1 MLEIKK
7 ITKVYKT
14 EEFVQKAL
22 DNVSISFRKNEFVSI
37 LGPSGSGKT
46 TLLNI
51 IGGLDHYDSGDLII
65 NGVSTKKYKDRDWDS
80 YRNHRIGFVFQ
91 SYNLISHQ
99 SVLSNVELALTLSG
113 VSKSERKER
122 AKKALKDVGLLDH
135 INKKPSQLSGGQ
147 MQRVAIARALVNDPE
162 ILLADEPTGALD
174 SNTSKTIMDI
184 LKDVA
189 KDRLVIMVTH
199 NPELADNY
207 SSRIIELK
215 DGKITG
221 DSNPYSEEKEAFD
234 NKKTSKTSMSFFTAL
249 SLSLNNLLTKKGR
262 TILTALAGSIGIIG
276 IALILS
282 LSNGVN
288 TYINDIQKET
298 MLSYPIQIEAESV
311 DLSSI
316 FDTGRNT
323 YDTRNVKHNND
334 AIYSN
339 DNTLTMANSVTTNV
353 SKNNLSEFKKYLD
366 NEKSEINKY
375 IKTNGIIYSYD
386 TKFSVFNYDKD
397 GVLVNS
403 DGSTFNDKS
412 ISSFD
417 NMSMGFDMD
426 SNNIF
431 SELMTNND
439 GSLSDAVIGEYEV
452 LKGTWPKKY
461 NEIVL
466 VLDKNNEIPTSTLY
480 NLGLLPSKEYK
491 KILKALENEEKI
503 KIESKKIEY
512 DKIIGTDFK
521 LLTASDFYIKQ
532 KNGYYSS
539 VVDTNAK
546 VEELVKKKALT
557 LKVVGVIKQ
566 KEKSKTETITSNVA
580 YTKELTNW
588 IIKHTDES
596 SVVKAQ
602 ESNKKVSAINGLKFK
617 ISSDKEKQSE
627 AIKYIKGLSVS
638 EKAKLSSSMFSNIY
652 GDKYKD
658 ELLNLS
664 EADLANALDMY
675 LLNPDSKTL
684 ISIYDNYVS
693 VGTYDDN
700 LKEFGKVSK
709 EAPSRI
715 DIYTETFE
723 NKNKVKDS
731 ITNYNKTVKEADKI
745 NYTDYVGLL
754 MSSVTTII
762 NTISYVLIA
771 FVSISLVVS
780 SIMIAIITY
789 ISVLER
795 IKEIGI
801 LRAVGAS
808 KKDVSRVFKAETFIE
823 GLVAGV
829 LGITITILL
838 NIPINKIISSLTDAD
853 VKAALPIGGAII
865 LIIIS
870 VILTVIAGLIPS
882 RMASKKDPVE
892 SLRSE

>member
-491 KILKALENEEKI
+491 KILKENEEKI

>member
-1 MLEIKK
+1 MLEIKN
-7 ITKVYKT
+7 ITKIYKT
-14 EEFVQKAL
+14 AELSQNAL
-22 DNVSISFRKNEFVSI
+22 DDVSISFRKNEFVSI

-65 NGVSTKKYKDRDWDS
+65 NSVSTKKYKDRDWDS

-113 VSKSERKER
+113 VSKSERRKR
-122 AKKALKDVGLLDH
+122 AIKALEDVGLSSH
-135 INKKPSQLSGGQ
+135 IHKKPSQLSGGQ

-174 SNTSKTIMDI
+174 SITSVTIMNI
-184 LKDVA
+184 LKEVA

-199 NPELADNY
+199 NPELAKNY
-207 SSRIIELK
+207 SNRIIELK
-215 DGKITG
+215 DGKIIS
-221 DSNPYSEEKEAFD
+221 DSNPYNEIEELSDKK
-234 NKKTSKTSMSFFTAL
+234 NTKKTSMGFFTAL

-316 FDTGRNT
+316 FDTGKNT
-323 YDTRNVKHNND
+323 YDNKNSKHKKD

-353 SKNNLSEFKKYLD
+353 SKNNLTEFKKYLD
-366 NEKSEINKY
+366 DDKSEINKY

-403 DGSTFNDKS
+403 DGSTFNDQS

-417 NMSMGFDMD
+417 NMSMGFNMET
-426 SNNIF
+426 NNIF

-439 GSLSDAVIGEYEV
+439 GSLSDAVTGEYEV
-452 LKGTWPKKY
+452 IKGSWPKNY
-461 NEIVL
+461 NEVVII
-466 VLDKNNEIPTSTLY
+466 LDKNTEIPPSTLY

-491 KILKALENEEKI
+491 KILKSLENEEKI
-503 KIESKKIEY
+503 KIESHKIEY
-512 DKIIGTDFK
+512 DKIIGTNFK
-521 LLTASDFYIKQ
+521 LLTASDFYVKQ

-539 VVDTNAK
+539 VEKIDAK
-546 VEELVKKKALT
+546 VEELVKKKALS

-566 KEKSKTETITSNVA
+566 KQKSKTETISGNVA
-580 YTKELTNW
+580 YTKALTDW
-588 IIKHTDES
+588 IIRHTDES
-596 SVVKAQ
+596 GVVKAQ
-602 ESNKKVSAINGLKFK
+602 ESNKNVSAINGLKFK
-617 ISSDKEKQSE
+617 ISSDKEKQTE
-627 AIKYIKGLSVS
+627 AIKYIKGLSIS
-638 EKAKLSSSMFSNIY
+638 EKAELSSSMFSNIY
-652 GDKYKD
+652 GNKYKD

-675 LLNPDSKTL
+675 LTSPDPKTL

-709 EAPSRI
+709 GAPSRI

-731 ITNYNKTVKEADKI
+731 ITSYNKTVKEENKI

-801 LRAVGAS
+801 LRAIGAS

-823 GLVAGV
+823 GLVAGL
-829 LGITITILL
+829 LGVIITILL
-838 NIPINKIISSLTDAD
+838 NVPINHIISSLTDAD
-853 VKAALPIGGAII
+853 VKSALPIPGAII

-882 RMASKKDPVE
+882 KMASKKDPVE
-892 SLRSE
+892 ALRTE